1 MEGDET
7 YIGEMLEQ
15 GNIWLSKWVILAE
28 SDYENWKKNITRSLQ
43 KKKEGEVGWI
53 PKWYVGSHKERM
65 ERNIGLETIKE
76 DHPT

>member
-1 MEGDET
+1 MIVKMSD
-7 YIGEMLEQ
+7 IGRKWLWKLEEEHH
-15 GNIWLSKWVILAE
+15 KKLA
-28 SDYENWKKNITRSLQ
+28 